1 MKKAL
6 SFILCILPFILFFAT
21 CIPALYF
28 SIVEEMGIITE
39 TEKGFAI
46 FVFLIAILAVIV
58 IYGVMIWLIVKTIKN
73 KDFTTAKKVVW
84 CICLYYLN
92 IFVFPVYWFMYIRM
106 E

>member
-39 TEKGFAI
+39 TEKGF
-46 FVFLIAILAVIV
+46 FVI
-58 IYGVMIWLIVKTIKN
+58 
-73 KDFTTAKKVVW
+73 
-84 CICLYYLN
+84 
-92 IFVFPVYWFMYIRM
+92 M
-106 E
+106 EFDE